1 MFSAI
6 AFKTA
11 PSKVLAHEAV
21 AFFFHPEKIAYIPT
35 KKFIFS
41 QCVCCCVVAKMN
53 PSSSPNETAECKN
66 IVRQTTVR

>member
-21 AFFFHPEKIAYIPT
+21 AFFFHPEKIAYIPA

-41 QCVCCCVVAKMN
+41 NVFAVVWWRK
-53 PSSSPNETAECKN
+53 
-66 IVRQTTVR
+66 